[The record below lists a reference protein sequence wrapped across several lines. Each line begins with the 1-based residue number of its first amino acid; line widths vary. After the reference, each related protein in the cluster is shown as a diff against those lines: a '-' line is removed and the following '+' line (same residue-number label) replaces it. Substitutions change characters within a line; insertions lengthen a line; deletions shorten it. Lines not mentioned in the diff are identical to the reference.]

1 MRRVETRPSTRLSAV
16 DLKADGGW
24 RKGEDGRRGV
34 CQWPFARR
42 SSRRGVLLLVVL
54 SMLVLFMLIGTAFLM
69 TSSHSRDAA
78 KGSAKK
84 DRVGNHATRLL
95 DRALLQLLR
104 DTENPH
110 SVVRTHSLLRDLYGV
125 DGFEAR
131 VLGLRNTD
139 PLYAAQFAGASLPGS
154 PSPLG
159 HTQGQFIDIFVRPL
173 SWSPTKENDPATPE
187 NESLLTTPDARH
199 VVRLER
205 DVTGTPVVHRL
216 PLAKGYYNGCL
227 LTMTS
232 GPAQGQST
240 RIVDYEAQVINNV
253 PIYRFRVMAFSR
265 ADGTPLQLRG
275 AAERLPN
282 LEIRDLVDDATGLGH
297 SFIVNGRAFSGTGV
311 GYNALAD
318 PGVPSQRPPQPRL
331 SAVELFLTAPD
342 AALGAELALLPNAAY
357 FNPRTSLVASPP
369 PNLSDPFR
377 MPTPLTGFARLNDPS
392 AALFTY
398 GGYSGPGD
406 ANESYD
412 AADFQNMFLASL
424 TVTPR
429 SQGRVVQGDA
439 ANPVTLNVA
448 DPALD
453 RTQFLRLDLED
464 LPWPSFHRPDLVNF
478 WYHRLVNLLTTSGM
492 NADDAVRAVMQPYDA
507 NGNVNPAAAGLTP
520 QQATLITA
528 IKRKIML
535 RPIREDHPNFDGGNP
550 QSIPPNLAGVSN
562 LTKGGNIAIPYWEA
576 VGPWDVDNDN
586 DGVPDSV
593 WVDLGD
599 PVQQLED
606 GTRYKTLYAILCIDL
621 DGRLNLNAHG
631 LADHINPVNLDPS
644 GGRGNLAH
652 DPNDPN
658 PALRNIGTNILAQGV
673 GYGPAEISLRPVMP
687 APWSGVN
694 SVGQP
699 TGFVPGNRNESVGP
713 IDSYATLLA
722 GRTRIDDTAI
732 LGKYG
737 YVQNMTFQQRVTADT
752 NYDYAMYR
760 DDMRPTGDRAFPSLA
775 AQLKFFTYPWNVMH
789 PTAFGTWPDLF
800 GRYAIGLDYGG
811 QPFYEAKYDR
821 NPATP
826 TTQWWW
832 NHLLAKSPYELDLSS
847 PQRRDTSSVTFA
859 TPADAWSRSVDLSY
873 LGGPAGLNDDAPFA
887 TADLERVLRAWDAD
901 AGTLPSRVWDVVD
914 VFDPEKL
921 LSFDPFRVRGVA
933 STAFGVPNPRQPE
946 LVAAAQQIAA
956 INRRLVTTDQFDLP
970 VPGQAI
976 PEWVRISAENLRVA
990 SNGALGATAEDVFA
1004 NVTGKPLSRA
1014 TIFDLLMFRVQKTRY
1029 AQTGSLYDLTNAQQR
1044 VVVNSIVQQLLAPE
1058 VIAGKRMDINRPF
1071 GDGQDSN
1078 GNGVVD
1084 DPLEAG
1090 EPFLDVNGNGKWD
1103 NGEPFLDVLP
1113 GDTNGDGSPYDGPT
1127 DRLWA
1132 QLWPAPVGNNT
1143 LAEPIT
1149 FDHTNGQANPIRAE
1163 QYNQPVAGGV
1173 RNLESHARQ
1182 LYARHLYCLMLLLVD
1197 EDYIAPW
1204 DENDPQT
1211 KEYLDTSA
1219 SHNRDLVAAVG
1230 AQQAARILARKLT
1243 CRKIAQ
1249 WAVNCVDASDAD
1261 VIMTPF
1267 EYDENPWDG
1276 WGCLDANGLNIP
1288 LDGDTSTDENKGEVI
1303 DWNQAP
1309 QKVKSTVA
1317 VPPPLNQTRGVIWG
1331 AERPELLITETLAFH
1346 DRRTEDLGSDF
1357 TKKQMRATNSPPD
1370 DDDLDQR
1377 LRPKGSLFVELYNPW
1392 SADGQYPAELYTK
1405 LDATTNYNAVA
1416 SPFGQGV
1423 ELGRLSNLAD
1433 SSGRR
1438 SPVWRLIV
1446 VEEHPTY
1453 RNDDRVDDTGS
1464 SIHTGPA
1471 PTYYRGPYVAAD
1483 PDHPLFKHE
1492 VRDNWPYI
1500 ERSIYFTTDNSDR
1513 YRKGETLPN
1522 HDDGV
1527 NSLALLVKNP
1537 ETKLR
1542 LPPQIA
1548 RKSARYFIAG
1558 DVRNLAGGAGAED
1571 QDVPIAPLLPGRYAV
1586 VGTAGTQYTGRE
1598 ERRVAGQRE
1607 LAPRYVLTIS
1617 RRFYEGTD
1625 GRYQTPDATHVGA
1638 LESTRRIELLPS
1650 PNPNVQQILVAA
1662 NGGAPVFPI
1671 TSPFL
1676 RRDNEVAKVQQ
1687 GPMHGEFRN
1696 IYAGGS
1702 NPDGLLVPDSVLI
1715 PPCVAIPV
1723 AHMSV
1728 SEPLDLYK
1736 ARRDELQAE
1745 ERSRQPQQGESF
1757 TQLDHYWDPFAAEGE
1772 GQFTLNSGGGGTEA
1786 PYDTPFDTAPELK
1799 RNGTTRNY
1807 RTLHLQRLAD
1817 PTLPWNPPP
1826 GQYKDASGADMHMPN
1841 LPVNPYRT
1849 IDSSSVDLT
1858 AFNGTSRREAD
1869 MDNQVVN
1876 NEAKWLPDAPLD
1888 ATQQPRFRY
1897 EFGPFIQGNP
1907 QNPVHRL
1914 HFKSL
1919 ERGAHDNDPTMAQVS
1934 LPRTLWQQEPV
1945 NRYHPTDRTR
1955 NDMLEWMT
1963 IPNQGGTARRQAEL
1977 QKRAHDLRIRDVQGL
1992 PGEGKG
1998 ELIKDIEAIAAG
2010 LDGDFTQFPDGLK
2023 PKPAQF
2029 DIVMDHSLGFQNESF
2044 GALAAQTD
2052 LAAANLPLTAWGKP
2066 MPDRP
2071 DFTRML
2077 PVPNTNVLSTFPWL
2091 AWNNRPF
2098 VSAAEILNVPSA
2110 SSAQLLRRYTGIN
2123 TAETTDVNK
2132 NPYLNDGLNGDRN
2145 NVYRENLPFGHL
2157 LNFFAAFTQRQFNN
2171 TPLSPPHFYR
2181 ILEYVQVPS
2190 RFVGTETLFN
2200 AETFNDVPGVVDA
2213 VGGDIAGPAD
2223 PRYHF
2228 QPPFNKISRERDPG
2242 RVNLNTVTGR
2252 RQYDPTLG
2260 FARHWSEVFD
2270 GIMHRV
2276 RDGNWTQPAQ
2286 LGHLGPSWRD
2296 VVLSRKGYAQFNA
2309 GFSTPIEKSPDQPPD
2324 VFACGL
2330 NPYFPSVISNPFRSP
2345 AAGDLVPLP
2354 QMMHFG
2360 VDASWLRGHHY
2371 NRGPGAWGR
2380 PGDDNNDG
2388 SVDDA
2393 REAGFGG
2400 DILFADTTNG
2410 ALLPPNSPN
2419 PAARGIYPLFSETF
2433 DAPYFNG
2440 ERNSSLYY
2448 QPLTR
2453 LGNLVTMR
2461 SNVYAIWITVGYFE
2475 VEPAPSWSDPN
2486 VRARFGGTM
2495 NDNDPVTQAALALYN
2510 RVYPDGYM
2518 LGREIG
2524 SDTGNIRR
2532 PRGFYIVD
2540 RTEAVGFKPG
2550 EDINVER
2557 MIRLRRRI
2565 E

>member
-1 MRRVETRPSTRLSAV
+1 
-16 DLKADGGW
+16 
-24 RKGEDGRRGV
+24 
-34 CQWPFARR
+34 
-42 SSRRGVLLLVVL
+42 
-54 SMLVLFMLIGTAFLM
+54 MLVLFMLIGTAFLM

-78 KGSAKK
+78 KGAAKK
-84 DRVGNHATRLL
+84 DRLGNHATRLL

-104 DTENPH
+104 DTENPQ
-110 SVVRTHSLLRDLYGV
+110 SVVRTHSLLRDLYGTE
-125 DGFEAR
+125 GFEAR

-139 PLYAAQFAGASLPGS
+139 PLYAAQYAGASLPGS
-154 PSPLG
+154 PGPLG

-173 SWSPTKENDPATPE
+173 SWSPTKENDPATAE
-187 NESLLTTPDARH
+187 NESLLVTPDARH

-205 DVTGTPVVHRL
+205 DLAGITVVHQL
-216 PLAKGYYNGCL
+216 PFTKGYYNGCL

-232 GPAQGQST
+232 GPARGQST
-240 RIVDYEAQVINNV
+240 RIVDYEGQIINNV
-253 PIYRFRVMAFSR
+253 PIYRFRVVAFSR
-265 ADGTPLQLRG
+265 ADGAPLQLR
-275 AAERLPN
+275 ASTEPRLPN

-297 SFIVNGRAFSGTGV
+297 SFIVNGRPFSGTGV
-311 GYNALAD
+311 GYNPLAAA
-318 PGVPSQRPPQPRL
+318 GQPRL
-331 SAVELFLTAPD
+331 NAVHAMRIG
-342 AALGAELALLPNAAY
+342 ASNNYVGAEIALTPNAAY
-357 FNPRTSLVASPP
+357 LDYSSVANPP
-369 PNLSDPFR
+369 SDPFVPGLTSSNF
-377 MPTPLTGFARLNDPS
+377 MPLNLGGGPIRYPSFA
-392 AALFTY
+392 
-398 GGYSGPGD
+398 GPGD

-439 ANPVTLNVA
+439 ASPVTLNVA

-453 RTQFLRLDLED
+453 RTQFLRFDLED

-478 WYHRLVNLLTTSGM
+478 WYHRLVNLLVSSGM
-492 NADDAVRAVMQPYDA
+492 NPDDAVRAVIQPYDA

-520 QQATLITA
+520 QHAALIAA

-550 QSIPPNLAGVSN
+550 QSIPPNLGGLSN
-562 LTKGGNIAIPYWEA
+562 LTRDGNIAIPYWPV

-644 GGRGNLAH
+644 GGAGNLAH
-652 DPNDPN
+652 DPYDPN

-694 SVGQP
+694 SLGQP
-699 TGFVPGNRNESVGP
+699 TGFVPGNRSEAIGP

-752 NYDYAMYR
+752 NYDYAMYQ
-760 DDMRPTGDRAFPSLA
+760 DATRPTGDRAYPSLA

-789 PTAFGTWPDLF
+789 ATAFGTWPDLF
-800 GRYAIGLDYGG
+800 GRYAIGIDYGG

-832 NHLLAKSPYELDLSS
+832 NHLLAKSPYELDLSN
-847 PQRRDTSSVTFA
+847 PQRRDTSSATFS
-859 TPADAWSRSVDLSY
+859 TPADAWSKSVDLSY

-901 AGTLPSRVWDVVD
+901 AGTLPSRVWDLVD

-921 LSFDPFRVRGVA
+921 LTFDPFRVRGVA
-933 STAFGVPNPRQPE
+933 SAAFGVPNPRQPE
-946 LVAAAQQIAA
+946 LVVAAQQIAA

-970 VPGQAI
+970 VPGQAM
-976 PEWVRISAENLRVA
+976 PEWVRTSAEALIANFGAVLGQTPEEVFRSLTGVPFSTA
-990 SNGALGATAEDVFA
+990 KLVDLIAYRFQHHRLISSGMYHPSNSPNGAYNA
-1004 NVTGKPLSRA
+1004 NVP
-1014 TIFDLLMFRVQKTRY
+1014 
-1029 AQTGSLYDLTNAQQR
+1029 QQR
-1044 VVVNSIVQQLLAPE
+1044 ALLEMQVGQLAQQLLAPE
-1058 VIAGKRMDINRPF
+1058 LMAGKRMDINRPF

-1103 NGEPFLDVLP
+1103 NGEPFLDILP

-1143 LAEPIT
+1143 LAEPIV
-1149 FDHTNGQANPIRAE
+1149 FDHTNGQANPIRGE
-1163 QYNQPVAGGV
+1163 QFNQPVAGGV

-1182 LYARHLYCLMLLLVD
+1182 LYARHLYCLMLLLLD
-1197 EDYIAPW
+1197 ENYLAPW

-1211 KEYLDTSA
+1211 KEFLDTSA
-1219 SHNRDLVAAVG
+1219 SHNRDLVTAVG
-1230 AQQAARILARKLT
+1230 AQQAERILRRKLT

-1249 WAVNCVDASDAD
+1249 WAINCVDASDPD

-1276 WGCLDANGLNIP
+1276 WGCLDANGVNIP
-1288 LDGDTSTDENKGEVI
+1288 LDGDSSTDENKGEVI
-1303 DWNQAP
+1303 DWNRAP
-1309 QKVKSTVA
+1309 QKVRTTLA
-1317 VPPPLNQTRGVIWG
+1317 VPPPLSRTRGVVWG

-1392 SADGQYPAELYTK
+1392 SPDGQYPTELYTK
-1405 LDATTNYNAVA
+1405 LDSTTNYNPTP
-1416 SPFGQGV
+1416 SPFGPGV

-1433 SSGRR
+1433 PSGRR

-1453 RNDDRVDDTGS
+1453 RNNDPVDDTGS
-1464 SIHTGPA
+1464 SVHTGPA
-1471 PTYYRGPYVAAD
+1471 PSYHGKDGGPFVAAD

-1513 YRKGETLPN
+1513 FRKGETLPN

-1537 ETKLR
+1537 DTKLR

-1558 DVRNLAGGAGAED
+1558 DVRNLAGAAGTED
-1571 QDVPIAPLLPGRYAV
+1571 QDLRIAPLLPGRYAV
-1586 VGTAGTQYTGRE
+1586 VGTAGAQYTGKE

-1607 LAPRYVLTIS
+1607 MAPRFVLTIS

-1650 PNPNVQQILVAA
+1650 PNPHVQQILVAA
-1662 NGGAPVFPI
+1662 NGGTPLFPAA
-1671 TSPFL
+1671 SPFL
-1676 RRDNEVAKVQQ
+1676 RRDNEVAKMQQ
-1687 GPMHGEFRN
+1687 GPLQGEFRN

-1702 NPDGLLVPDSVLI
+1702 DPDGLLVPDTVLI
-1715 PPCVAIPV
+1715 PACVAIPV

-1745 ERSRQPQQGESF
+1745 ERNRQPQQGEDF

-1772 GQFTLNSGGGGTEA
+1772 GQFTLNAGGGGTEA
-1786 PYDTPFDTAPELK
+1786 PYDTPFDIAAELK

-1807 RTLHLQRLAD
+1807 RTIHLQRLAD

-1826 GQYKDASGADMHMPN
+1826 GQYKDASGADLHLPN

-1858 AFNGTSRREAD
+1858 AFNGASRREAD

-1897 EFGPFIQGNP
+1897 EYGPFLAGNP
-1907 QNPVHRL
+1907 QTPVHRL

-1919 ERGAHDNDPTMAQVS
+1919 ERGAHDNDPTMALVS
-1934 LPRTLWQQEPV
+1934 LPRTLWLQEPV
-1945 NRYHPTDRTR
+1945 NRYHPTDRSR

-1963 IPNQGGTARRQAEL
+1963 IPNQGATARRQTEL

-2010 LDGDFTQFPDGLK
+2010 LDGDFAQFPDGLK

-2052 LAAANLPLTAWGKP
+2052 LGAANLPLSAWGKP

-2077 PVPNTNVLSTFPWL
+2077 PVPNTPVLSTFPWL

-2110 SSAQLLRRYTGIN
+2110 PSGQLLRRYSSIIL
-2123 TAETTDVNK
+2123 AIPTDDPK
-2132 NPYLNDGLNGDRN
+2132 MLNPYLNDGLNGDRN
-2145 NVYRENLPFGHL
+2145 HALRENLPFGHL
-2157 LNFFAAFTQRQFNN
+2157 LNFFAAVTQRQFAG
-2171 TPLSPPHFYR
+2171 SPVLAPHFYR
-2181 ILEYVQVPS
+2181 IVEYVQVPS
-2190 RFVGTETLFN
+2190 RFVGTETFFN

-2213 VGGDIAGPAD
+2213 VGGDITGPAD
-2223 PRYHF
+2223 PRYNF

-2252 RQYDPTLG
+2252 RQHDPTLG

-2276 RDGNWTQPAQ
+2276 RDGNSTNPVQ

-2309 GFSTPIEKSPDQPPD
+2309 GAGTPIEKTPDQPPD
-2324 VFACGL
+2324 VFAQGL
-2330 NPYFPSVISNPFRSP
+2330 NPIFPSVYSNPFRSP
-2345 AAGDLVPLP
+2345 DAGDLVPLP
-2354 QMMHFG
+2354 QMIRFG

-2400 DILFADTTNG
+2400 DILFADTTTG

-2440 ERNSSLYY
+2440 ERNSYMYY

-2453 LGNLVTMR
+2453 LGNLVTTR
-2461 SNVYAIWITVGYFE
+2461 SNVYAIWITGGYFE
-2475 VEPAPSWSDPN
+2475 VEPAPPWSDPN

-2495 NDNDPVTQAALALYN
+2495 NDNDPATQAALALYN

-2518 LGREIG
+2518 LGREVG
-2524 SDTGNIRR
+2524 SDTGNIHR

-2540 RTEAVGFKPG
+2540 RTEEVGFKPG